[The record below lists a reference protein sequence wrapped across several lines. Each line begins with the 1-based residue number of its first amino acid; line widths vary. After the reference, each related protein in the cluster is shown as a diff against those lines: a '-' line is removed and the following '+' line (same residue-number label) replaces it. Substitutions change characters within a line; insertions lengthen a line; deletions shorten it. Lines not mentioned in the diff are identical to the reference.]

1 MGNLQHLKY
10 KNITLFVLSII
21 FAFGI
26 SRYEPLHAF
35 LLNIGNLGYV
45 GAFIAGLLY
54 VSTFTVGI
62 GAVILLIL
70 AEKLPLAELVIIGGL
85 GGVIGDLTI
94 FHIFK
99 DNLSGEIN
107 SVYNRI
113 DSKHHFIKL
122 LHSKYFS
129 WTMPVL
135 GAIIIASPIPDEFGI
150 SLISISRMKTYQFLL
165 ITLILD
171 ILSVFLIVSASKF
184 IKP

>member
-1 MGNLQHLKY
+1 MGNSHIKY
-10 KNITLFVLSII
+10 KNITLFALSLI

-26 SRYEPLHAF
+26 SRYEPLHAL
-35 LLNIGNLGYV
+35 LLNLGDLGYI

-70 AEKLPLAELVIIGGL
+70 AEKLSLIELVIIGGL
-85 GGVIGDLTI
+85 GGVLGDLTI
-94 FHIFK
+94 FHIFR
-99 DNLSGEIN
+99 DNLSEEIS
-107 SVYNRI
+107 SVYNHI

-135 GAIIIASPIPDEFGI
+135 GAIIIASPLPDEFGI
-150 SLISISRMKTYQFLL
+150 SLISISKMKTYQFML
-165 ITLILD
+165 ITLVLD
-171 ILSVFLIVSASKF
+171 ILGVFLIVSASRF